1 MFGRDSYL
9 RKRLS
14 TSGNQHALFCLEK
27 TGICRK
33 SLNRISMFS
42 RDSYLRKCLSAI
54 GNGEIK
60 VLTGILGCG
69 KSTLLELLRSSLL
82 GQGISR
88 DQDLLKN
95 KF

>member
-1 MFGRDSYL
+1 
-9 RKRLS
+9 
-14 TSGNQHALFCLEK
+14 
-27 TGICRK
+27 
-33 SLNRISMFS
+33 MFS

-88 DQDLLKN
+88 DQIILLPLDRPENAMYRNPIELSRLVHVMK
-95 KF
+95 